1 MDFPTFNL
9 NRYYS
14 LRNKD
19 GDMLAFSAFNGQ
31 SSITVWKKNESGKP
45 SLKVNIGCYAAAKLM
60 KKLNELLAVP
70 TEARVPLVFSAWNR
84 DSKAFEADC
93 TVCLVKDDKAMY
105 SIELSGHGTSA
116 KFNIQ
121 SSQHISDG
129 SSTTT
134 KEMRSHEGVIELIT
148 ILNKYIPLADMLSSF
163 RLPKSGNDN
172 KPANRDPFNKPKPA
186 STAGVSTVDDDDVLF

>member
-19 GDMLAFSAFNGQ
+19 GDTLAFSAFNGQ
-31 SSITVWKKNESGKP
+31 SSLTVWKKNGDGKP
-45 SLKVNIGCYAAAKLM
+45 ALKVNIGCYAAAKLI

-70 TEARVPLVFSAWNR
+70 TEARVPLVFSVWNR

-148 ILNKYIPLADMLSSF
+148 ILNKYIPLADMLSAY

-172 KPANRDPFNKPKPA
+172 NRPANRDPFNKPK
-186 STAGVSTVDDDDVLF
+186 SSNAGVSAVDDDDVLF

>member
-19 GDMLAFSAFNGQ
+19 GDTLAFSAFNGQ
-31 SSITVWKKNESGKP
+31 SSKKKKKKNESGRP
-45 SLKVNIGCYAAAKLM
+45 SLKVNIGCYAAAKLI
-60 KKLNELLAVP
+60 KKLKELLAVP
-70 TEARVPLVFSAWNR
+70 TEARVPLVFSAWNK
-84 DSKAFEADC
+84 DSKSFEADC

-129 SSTTT
+129 SNATT
-134 KEMRSHEGVIELIT
+134 KEMRSHEGVTELII
-148 ILNKYIPLADMLSSF
+148 ILEKYIPLADMLSAY
-163 RLPKSGNDN
+163 RLPKQNNDN
-172 KPANRDPFNKPKPA
+172 RPANKDPFNKPKA
-186 STAGVSTVDDDDVLF
+186 SSGISEVDDSDILF

>member
-84 DSKAFEADC
+84 DSKSFEADC

-148 ILNKYIPLADMLSSF
+148 ILNKYIPLADMLSAY

-186 STAGVSTVDDDDVLF
+186 STTGVSTVDDDDVLF